1 MGETRILIVDDSAF
15 MRMTLKNILSKEG
28 YEIAGE
34 AENAEQ
40 AVTKFSELKP
50 NLVTMDIIMPGEN
63 GIKAV
68 KEIMKINPSAQILM
82 VSAMGQEALI
92 VEAMQAG
99 AKNFIIKP
107 FQPEKVIEAVR
118 KVLKT

>member
-1 MGETRILIVDDSAF
+1 
-15 MRMTLKNILSKEG
+15 
-28 YEIAGE
+28 
-34 AENAEQ
+34 
-40 AVTKFSELKP
+40 
-50 NLVTMDIIMPGEN
+50 
-63 GIKAV
+63 
-68 KEIMKINPSAQILM
+68 
-82 VSAMGQEALI
+82 MGQEALI

>member
-1 MGETRILIVDDSAF
+1 MGTKILIVDDSAF

-40 AVTKFSELKP
+40 AVAKYTETKP
-50 NLVTMDIIMPGEN
+50 DLVTMDIIMPGEN

-68 KEIMKINPSAQILM
+68 KEIMKVNASAQILM

>member
-1 MGETRILIVDDSAF
+1 MKV
-15 MRMTLKNILSKEG
+15 
-28 YEIAGE
+28 
-34 AENAEQ
+34 
-40 AVTKFSELKP
+40 
-50 NLVTMDIIMPGEN
+50 N
-63 GIKAV
+63 G
-68 KEIMKINPSAQILM
+68 SAQILM